1 MLETGLT
8 NQKKGILVVA
18 HGSRNLE
25 ANDFVHVLVGQ
36 LKDSLQSEL
45 VEAGFLDFAKPSISG
60 GIKLLAESGA
70 DELLVYPFFLAKG
83 VHLKEDIPRI
93 VKETVAGL
101 KNPIPYRI
109 LEPLGLHPGIFDII
123 ADTLREEVSD
133 D

>member
-60 GIKLLAESGA
+60 GIKLLTESGA